1 MNMKLVQSSRPR
13 RRNIGLMMSA
23 VWYSF
28 IDLAMSIRW
37 NDNNFNPYPAKLIY
51 LIFQPLQ
58 VESRHRDT
66 QLQVAE
72 NYYYLFNLSLKNGKS
87 WCLDSFHFQ

>member
-13 RRNIGLMMSA
+13 RLNIGLMMSA

-28 IDLAMSIRW
+28 IDLAMSITW

-51 LIFQPLQ
+51 LNFQPLQ

-66 QLQVAE
+66 QL
-72 NYYYLFNLSLKNGKS
+72 
-87 WCLDSFHFQ
+87 